1 MNTVS
6 VPSERPAWENL
17 SPEIQQAW
25 RQSLLDFYPE
35 GSIPAAD
42 LDSTARTE
50 YNMAETLMPVQFVP
64 VPLGGLVPAAGTLAP

>member
-1 MNTVS
+1 MNTAS
-6 VPSERPAWENL
+6 AASERPAWENL

-42 LDSTARTE
+42 LDSTSRTE
-50 YNMAETLMPVQFVP
+50 YNMAETLMPAQFVP
-64 VPLGGLVPAAGTLAP
+64 VPIAGLVSAEV